1 MSRLACLLSVAWL
14 TGFLALPAPPA
25 LAQDRPPEAAADA
38 PAHIS
43 FVDGSA
49 ILERDGSTETA
60 PSSMPLLAGDRVRTQ
75 NGRVEVLFAD
85 GSTLHLDTNT
95 RVDFQS
101 DAVIRLLDGRIRLNI
116 VGPTRRVEYRVD
128 APSAWV
134 EVVSPGEYRVS
145 VLGDARAPE
154 VELAV
159 LRGAADLVNDSG
171 RTELS
176 AGERAFARDNTRPST
191 PYVFNSAAWDQFD
204 RWSESRRDARLGVSA
219 EYLPDEVQSYAGT
232 FNQYGS
238 WQYMPTYGN
247 VWYPHVSVSWRPY
260 YYGRWNSF
268 RPWGWTWIGT
278 DPWAWPT
285 HHYGRWGYNAGA
297 WFWIPGRTWGPAWVS
312 WAYAPGYV
320 SWCPLGWNN
329 RAVIGFDSNVNV
341 YRGGYRYD
349 PWNAW
354 TVVPH
359 RGFGSGL
366 VNVNVVNGA
375 RIDTRTR
382 GEFVVRNTAPDYRGY
397 AVPRAAAPIRVAGT
411 PAAGFSGNGGS
422 RAASGSRIR
431 TATPDADSS
440 TAFRSRRGSSP
451 PLSGSGYPAPAR
463 TPSDAS
469 TIPAP
474 DRQGS
479 IRSRDAGAATAP
491 ADGARFE
498 RRAVPRNDP
507 NAANAPNVAPAAP
520 STPATPSRRVA
531 PDARVTAPA
540 TQGNQPVII
549 ESPDRSYRAESPDRN
564 RAVPREPRENPM
576 YSPSPTYGRSPE
588 RNPYRVPSAES
599 PDPSPRAT
607 PRPSGDGGNG
617 GAGVRSRPGP
627 EHSAPA
633 PSGPPPSAAPSRPSG
648 PPQGAAPSNNSGN
661 NGGNN
666 SGNGGGGQ
674 SHSRGGGSSSGQ
686 AVPRGGRGN

>member
-1 MSRLACLLSVAWL
+1 MSRLACLLSLAWL
-14 TGFLALPAPPA
+14 IAPLAQPV
-25 LAQDRPPEAAADA
+25 LAQDRPTEAVAEA

-49 ILERDGSTETA
+49 ILERDGSSESA
-60 PSSMPLLAGDRVRTQ
+60 PASMPLLAGDRVRTQ

-101 DAVIRLLDGRIRLNI
+101 DAVIRLLDGRVRLNI
-116 VGPTRRVEYRVD
+116 VGPSRRVEYRVD
-128 APSAWV
+128 APSAWI
-134 EVVSPGEYRVS
+134 EIVSPGEYRVS
-145 VLGDARAPE
+145 VLGDVRAPE

-159 LRGAADLVNDSG
+159 LRGAADLVNDTG
-171 RTELS
+171 RTELA
-176 AGERAFARDNTRPST
+176 AGERAFARNNTRPST

-204 RWSESRRDARLGVSA
+204 RWSENRRDARLGVSA

-232 FNQYGS
+232 FSQYGA
-238 WQYMPTYGN
+238 WQYMPTYGY
-247 VWYPHVSVSWRPY
+247 VWYPRVAVGWRPY
-260 YYGRWNSF
+260 YYGRWSSF

-285 HHYGRWGYNAGA
+285 HHYGRWGFNSGS
-297 WFWIPGRTWGPAWVS
+297 WFWIPGRSWGPAWVS

-329 RAVIGFDSNVNV
+329 RAVIGFDFNVNV
-341 YRGGYRYD
+341 YRGGYHYD

-382 GEFVVRNTAPDYRGY
+382 SEFVVRNTAPENRGY

-411 PAAGFSGNGGS
+411 PTSGFSGNAAYRGAPGS
-422 RAASGSRIR
+422 RVRSTAPAGDSAAS
-431 TATPDADSS
+431 
-440 TAFRSRRGSSP
+440 FRSRRGGSP
-451 PLSGSGYPAPAR
+451 PLSGTGYPPPAR

-469 TIPAP
+469 TVPAP

-479 IRSRDAGAATAP
+479 IRSRDAGAPAAP
-491 ADGARFE
+491 TDGARFE

-507 NAANAPNVAPAAP
+507 NVAPTAP
-520 STPATPSRRVA
+520 SSPATPSRRVA
-531 PDARVTAPA
+531 PDARIAPPA
-540 TQGNQPVII
+540 PQSNQPII
-549 ESPDRSYRAESPDRN
+549 VESPDRSNRVESPDRY
-564 RAVPREPRENPM
+564 RAVPRESREPRENPT

-588 RNPYRVPSAES
+588 RNPNHVPSAES
-599 PDPSPRAT
+599 PDPSPRAM
-607 PRPSGDGGNG
+607 PRTSGGDGDS
-617 GAGVRSRPGP
+617 GAGFRSRPGP
-627 EHSAPA
+627 ERSAPA
-633 PSGPPPSAAPSRPSG
+633 PSSPPPSAAPSRPSG
-648 PPQGAAPSNNSGN
+648 APQGSAPSNN

-666 SGNGGGGQ
+666 GGGNGGGGGQ

-686 AVPRGGRGN
+686 AVPRGGRGGN